1 MILYGGDEHLLAITP
16 SIDATSHKHTFLQ
29 LTLGLEQP
37 VKMGID
43 DESISGH
50 GFVLGSNVSHSLSG
64 GPVLLLLA
72 DRASV
77 LGDMLRRYAA
87 GQSMRVLD
95 VDDAIEAGRYA
106 AAHYSHVRGPEE
118 YRRFLIELLRRLGFS
133 YEIPRLMD
141 ARIVATLESLSQCRH
156 SEHPIDELAR
166 AAGLSSSRL
175 SHLFK
180 EQTGIALGSYLVLH
194 KLQKAYYSI
203 FDGISITEAAMS
215 AGFDSP
221 SHFAAASRR
230 LLGMS
235 AADIRKD
242 SVFLKVSRFM

>member
-1 MILYGGDEHLLAITP
+1 MNLYGGDEHLLAIAP
-16 SIDATSHKHTFLQ
+16 MIDATSHKHTFLQ

-37 VKMGID
+37 VRMGID
-43 DESISGH
+43 DESISGQ

-64 GPVLLLLA
+64 GPVLILLA

-87 GQSMRVLD
+87 GQSIRMLD

-106 AAHYSHVRGPEE
+106 AAHYPNVRGPED

-133 YEIPRLMD
+133 YEMPRLMD
-141 ARIVATLESLSQCRH
+141 ARIVATLERLSQCRH
-156 SEHPIDELAR
+156 SEHPIDELAL

-203 FDGISITEAAMS
+203 FDGINITDAAMA